1 MRNGEDV
8 WFGSEILSC
17 CVDAVVVV
25 GGVCQRTMNGDE
37 EKRYETRE
45 ESGAEDVVVLAPRS
59 NANGQEEKE
68 ECGCHRHDEGHDS
81 SWIEGDRD
89 NDGGMQRRCAGCA
102 ACTTA
107 PHWHVCVASVYFLVS
122 AANPV
127 LYISLPYR
135 LTALAK
141 DDTSQAAAMMGI
153 SCWLGA
159 VGYSL
164 SLATTSMLH
173 ACRRH
178 AHRRIATLGIFI
190 LALGVVMMLAGNKW
204 NSLVPLLVGT
214 GVLNLGQSIVLI
226 IVNRLILDWASA
238 VRKCTNITDCRG
250 RAGDA
255 DVRRA
260 RATRLLGVRS
270 MWTVSGSITAIVIL
284 GSTFPILS
292 ADDNAYFLTM
302 LLFAAVE
309 VLIFSLAPS
318 CILRDDDDSIDDE
331 HTVKKSSNTALP
343 SAWGSRVDDGNAA
356 RDDDTTTVVET
367 RVVGYNSYEEKEN
380 DEGNDKD
387 VYASNS
393 SSSSGGYGGISLGE
407 LGAVFFSSGYGTY
420 RRVCLN
426 NVAFMTATAAFS
438 ANSLYFIEN
447 SIDGGNTNDA
457 VSLLSQLSIAIQMCI
472 FVSVEVGVRITK
484 RTGAKGT
491 AVLASVLNASVL
503 LLMPFVRTMPQ
514 LYALSFFFSFGQSI
528 FDVADVALVGESV
541 PEHLREANLTRD
553 ISLWTVIMSLAQT
566 VGSSLMNFTLV
577 FFPSK
582 DEQHHGYAHRG
593 FVVTFLIGSITL
605 IASALHLVAGA
616 KDSGHDTDGASKQQ
630 KQIQRGDATKTDHD
644 DLNPSV
650 VSSPADEAT
659 PLLLAPNV

>member
-1 MRNGEDV
+1 MCAKRA
-8 WFGSEILSC
+8 W
-17 CVDAVVVV
+17 AM
-25 GGVCQRTMNGDE
+25 MNGDGE
-37 EKRYETRE
+37 ERYDSRQ
-45 ESGAEDVVVLAPRS
+45 ESGAAIVAVPMQRNSENEQKENVEEHGRHRDDEDDGSR
-59 NANGQEEKE
+59 
-68 ECGCHRHDEGHDS
+68 
-81 SWIEGDRD
+81 IERDRD
-89 NDGGMQRRCAGCA
+89 RYDAGKQQRCAGCA
-102 ACTTA
+102 GCSAA

-164 SLATTSMLH
+164 SLATPIMLRI
-173 ACRRH
+173 CRHH
-178 AHRRIATLGIFI
+178 AHRRVATLGVFI
-190 LALGVVMMLAGNKW
+190 LALGVVMMLIGNKW

-238 VRKCTNITDCRG
+238 VQICTNITDCRG
-250 RAGDA
+250 RAGGA
-255 DVRRA
+255 DERRA

-302 LLFAAVE
+302 LFFAAVE

-318 CILRDDDDSIDDE
+318 CILRDDDERESIQ
-331 HTVKKSSNTALP
+331 KSSSASDDP
-343 SAWGSRVDDGNAA
+343 STRSARWSTHVNEDSRGGTMKDGDSATGDEN
-356 RDDDTTTVVET
+356 
-367 RVVGYNSYEEKEN
+367 RVVKHASYAQE
-380 DEGNDKD
+380 DAAKD
-387 VYASNS
+387 VGASDNI
-393 SSSSGGYGGISLGE
+393 SSSGGGGGGGGGDGSGISLKE
-407 LGAVFFSSGYGTY
+407 LGTVLFSSDYGTY

-447 SIDGGNTNDA
+447 SIRGGNSDDA
-457 VSLLSQLSIAIQMCI
+457 VSLLSQLSIAIQLCI
-472 FVSVEVGVRITK
+472 FVSVELGVRITK
-484 RTGAKGT
+484 HSGAKGT

-541 PEHLREANLTRD
+541 PERLRNSNLTRD

-582 DEQHHGYAHRG
+582 GEHHHGYAHRG
-593 FVVTFLIGSITL
+593 FVVTFLIGSMTL
-605 IASALHLVAGA
+605 IASALHLVAGG
-616 KDSGHDTDGASKQQ
+616 KDHSGHRDPDDSSQTNPREQES
-630 KQIQRGDATKTDHD
+630 ATKIDRK
-644 DLNPSV
+644 DLK
-650 VSSPADEAT
+650 SSDTASLADEAT
-659 PLLLAPNV
+659 PLLLAPNVP